1 MLIDEEFYQNLILKF
16 VQIGR
21 LSWIVIYYSRIIRW
35 ILRKAYH
42 IVLKSYMALSREMEF
57 HADEVSANI
66 GGSFPAIS
74 ALLRLS
80 LAGDSFHYVWQFY
93 HRNISEN
100 LKTENIFPQHKFV
113 MNLIAEKSKLNF
125 VNGLPQVTKELLSSF
140 NRSKLVIQ
148 NQWASHPLISDRV
161 KRLEQLNIDSNVS
174 HESAWNFF
182 MNADDLQKN
191 ITEKLFKNWQF
202 SETPVNIEQKDFE
215 LRYTADVQKNS
226 YDERYSYFYEYRD
239 ISRFDLNE
247 LLKSDENIVNDFEQL
262 YSENNLKLIFEFT
275 GLTSDI
281 KTIDSISRGEFD
293 IDIYEYDGVKYKS
306 KQSDELGKS
315 LVKVHK
321 EMYKNIVELDKNI
334 FRFFYSKAKILGK
347 EQELTAK
354 YQTYFYLVEE
364 DKNNLK
370 IYLDLVNAIQFIY
383 RVHSFSQI
391 GIKMYEM
398 KLKEN
403 IFRDQI
409 KKMLDDENYK
419 ESLSDNRREKFQ
431 NYVNNNLI
439 YFRDNKYDQEAL
451 KILEETIYQFYE
463 VCSSAPFYSLKNLL
477 DFQIEILDSQ
487 YLK

>member
-1 MLIDEEFYQNLILKF
+1 
-16 VQIGR
+16 
-21 LSWIVIYYSRIIRW
+21 
-35 ILRKAYH
+35 
-42 IVLKSYMALSREMEF
+42 
-57 HADEVSANI
+57 
-66 GGSFPAIS
+66 
-74 ALLRLS
+74 
-80 LAGDSFHYVWQFY
+80 
-93 HRNISEN
+93 
-100 LKTENIFPQHKFV
+100 
-113 MNLIAEKSKLNF
+113 
-125 VNGLPQVTKELLSSF
+125 
-140 NRSKLVIQ
+140 
-148 NQWASHPLISDRV
+148 
-161 KRLEQLNIDSNVS
+161 
-174 HESAWNFF
+174 

-202 SETPVNIEQKDFE
+202 SETPINIEQKDFE

-315 LVKVHK
+315 LVKVHE

-419 ESLSDNRREKFQ
+419 LILSDNRREKFQ
-431 NYVNNNLI
+431 IYVKNNLI

-463 VCSSAPFYSLKNLL
+463 ICSSAPFYSLKNLL
-477 DFQIEILDSQ
+477 DFQIEILDRQ